1 MEKYKI
7 RRNILI
13 NLAKFYFGIGA
24 QKLLVKRIENYFIFI
39 KFDVFITGC
48 AQIKQWKKFNEFS
61 IIYQAY

>member
-48 AQIKQWKKFNEFS
+48 AQIKQ
-61 IIYQAY
+61 